1 MNQKTLTTRMATLC
15 LGILACSAVMFA
27 EADGRSIYLDK
38 CSTCHGADGLGKT
51 AKGKKLKVKSV
62 KDTIAKEDAAAMIKI
77 VTEGKGADMDGFKTE
92 LKADQ
97 IKAVVDYYRSL
108 AQ

>member
-1 MNQKTLTTRMATLC
+1 M
-15 LGILACSAVMFA
+15 
-27 EADGRSIYLDK
+27 
-38 CSTCHGADGLGKT
+38 
-51 AKGKKLKVKSV
+51 KKLKVKSV
-62 KDTIAKEDAAAMIKI
+62 KDTIAKEDVAAMIKI
-77 VTEGKGADMDGFKTE
+77 VTDGKGADMDGFKTE